1 MQIIYHKN
9 TTLTICQK
17 FFIEKSIELLYYG
30 SIDSYRVRLNNP
42 KTVLEELRYCLK
54 EFEIG
59 RIKHFHTIKSKEKEK
74 KALINETLKLL
85 DYNPNFIE
93 FNSISKSYLVKL
105 LNEIDDFNYK
115 KVIYSIDI
123 LLLENQDYLEKTIA
137 GLKDLIDLNDN
148 SLNALEN
155 LDKTLNILFSELISK
170 GFSKGFLYKIIYGI
184 FVNTLKPA
192 SNFDAHFENFKT
204 RITDSKSEHTVIF
217 RIDTTLKVYESI
229 STITHHSFSLSDE
242 IEEVKLNGEIANK
255 ELESFKLKVN
265 NRKFISCKVRSLD
278 YLSALKIARNILSE
292 YLDVV
297 NLGLS
302 DEFLHIHNRAL
313 VIDIRSPKKGNFQN
327 NINILDGKYRVEKD
341 HYIQFSQ
348 KLPDL
353 VNNPHIVNETKEKIK
368 SAIRYLRLGNQS
380 TEVEHKFI
388 NYWIG
393 LEYLFSNYESQNTIN
408 RIKDHFT
415 NAHCLAYLIRNLYSF
430 KKSFLQL
437 SGATIALIPSYNDSD
452 DNFLKNEGFYNE
464 IGTIL
469 INDFPLLAY
478 RALKLKHWLF
488 KPNKPANATDYIN
501 HHKENLE
508 IHFTR
513 IYRFRNEI
521 IHDAATNTNNEQI
534 ASNLR
539 YYLTFIL
546 NEVID
551 FLHNHSTSQ
560 LSIEDYFI
568 LNEIKLGNIARQG
581 YLINDLLSVDC
592 SIDFI
597 S

>member
-192 SNFDAHFENFKT
+192 SNFDAHFENFET

-242 IEEVKLNGEIANK
+242 IEEVKLNGEIVNK

-302 DEFLHIHNRAL
+302 DEFLHIHHRAL

-353 VNNPHIVNETKEKIK
+353 VNNPHIANETKEKIK

-393 LEYLFSNYESQNTIN
+393 LEYLFSNYENQNTIN

-437 SGATIALIPSYNDSD
+437 SGATIALVPSYDDSNDD
-452 DNFLKNEGFYNE
+452 FLKNEAFYNE

-478 RALKLKHWLF
+478 RALKLKKWLF
-488 KPNKPANATDYIN
+488 KPDKPANATDYIN

-513 IYRFRNEI
+513 IYRLRNEI

-551 FLHNHSTSQ
+551 FLHNHSISQ